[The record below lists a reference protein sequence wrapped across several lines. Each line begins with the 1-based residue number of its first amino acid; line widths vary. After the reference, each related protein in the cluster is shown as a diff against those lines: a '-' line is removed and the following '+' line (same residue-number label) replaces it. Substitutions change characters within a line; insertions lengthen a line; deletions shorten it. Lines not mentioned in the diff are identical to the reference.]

1 MKMTVN
7 SMKCISWSRLAI
19 FTAAMTILSSCG
31 GGQSGMKLGDDE
43 FTVVAVQ
50 STASSLLLILQLSK
64 VFRISRCVLRF
75 PALS

>member
-19 FTAAMTILSSCG
+19 FTAAMTVLSSCG

>member
-19 FTAAMTILSSCG
+19 FTAAMTVLSSCG

-50 STASSLLLILQLSK
+50 STASLLLIPQLSK

>member
-19 FTAAMTILSSCG
+19 FTAAMTVLSSCG

-50 STASSLLLILQLSK
+50 STASLLLILQLSK

>member
-19 FTAAMTILSSCG
+19 FTAAMAVLSSCG

-50 STASSLLLILQLSK
+50 PASSLLLIPQLSK

>member
-19 FTAAMTILSSCG
+19 FTAAMTVLSSCG

-50 STASSLLLILQLSK
+50 STASSLLLIPQLSK